1 MKIIGITGGV
11 GAGKTQILDYFQKKY
26 GAKVI
31 IADLVAH
38 RLMEP
43 GTRGYYEIVEFFG
56 SGILNSDMTIN
67 REKLGHIVFEDEEK
81 LDRLNGIMHPLVKE
95 YIAEE
100 LRNERESGRNSL
112 IIIEAALLIEENYEV
127 LCDEL
132 WYIYTDEEARRER
145 LKASR
150 GYSEEKISN
159 IILNQCS
166 EEVFRKHCQ
175 VVIDNSGSIEDTYRQ
190 IDEIQ
195 QKPGK

>member
-11 GAGKTQILDYFQKKY
+11 GSGKSLILDYFQQKY

-31 IADLVAH
+31 IADQVSH
-38 RLMEP
+38 KLMEP

-56 SGILNSDMTIN
+56 SGILNNDMTIN
-67 REKLGHIVFEDEEK
+67 REKLGKIVFGDKGK

-95 YIAEE
+95 FIAEE
-100 LRNERESGRNSL
+100 IRSERASGKDRMV
-112 IIIEAALLIEENYEV
+112 IIEAALLIEEHYEV

-132 WYIYTDEEARRER
+132 WYIYSDEETRRAR

-159 IILNQCS
+159 IFLNQCS
-166 EEVFRKHCQ
+166 EEMFRQHCQ
-175 VVIDNSGSIEDTYRQ
+175 VVIDNSGTVEETYRQ
-190 IDEIQ
+190 IDE
-195 QKPGK
+195 KCRR

>member
-11 GAGKTQILDYFQKKY
+11 GSGKSLILDYFQQKY

-31 IADLVAH
+31 IADQVSH
-38 RLMEP
+38 KLMEP
-43 GTRGYYEIVEFFG
+43 GTRGYYEIIEFFG

-67 REKLGHIVFEDEEK
+67 REKLGKIVFGDKEK

-95 YIAEE
+95 FIAEE
-100 LRNERESGRNSL
+100 IRSERASGKDRMV
-112 IIIEAALLIEENYEV
+112 IIEAALLIEEHYEV

-132 WYIYTDEEARRER
+132 WYIYSDEETRRAR

-159 IILNQCS
+159 IFLNQCS
-166 EEVFRKHCQ
+166 EEMFRQHCQ
-175 VVIDNSGSIEDTYRQ
+175 VVIDNSRTVEETYRQ
-190 IDEIQ
+190 IDE
-195 QKPGK
+195 KCRR